1 MAKFCSQ
8 CGKPLAEGE
17 VCSCMNQS
25 QPDSQQSGE
34 QSFSSQ
40 QSNGQSFSSQQ
51 SNGQQSNG
59 QSFNSQQFTQTVGKV
74 TNGTKLFVG
83 KIIPILKN
91 PVEELKNIAMTNNMT
106 MGLQM
111 VISNVVLTL
120 LVLII
125 AMAGV
130 RSKLGDLAE
139 YVSIPYVKIVLLGT
153 ITAAAVYFA
162 MAGILLA
169 ITKLFVKD
177 SDVTFAQMITIV
189 GGKALYDM
197 GVLVIGILFML
208 LNTGL
213 GMFLIVAGSVF
224 TYLVMVVTYCSL
236 VRMQESKKV
245 YVLAITYFCMMIV
258 AYLIVRILLGSVV
271 EEFAKGSLGSLMNGY
286 SSQLF

>member
-8 CGKPLAEGE
+8 CGKPLEEGE
-17 VCSCMNQS
+17 VCNCMNQS
-25 QPDSQQSGE
+25 QSDSQQSN
-34 QSFSSQ
+34 SQ
-40 QSNGQSFSSQQ
+40 QSNSQA
-51 SNGQQSNG
+51 
-59 QSFNSQQFTQTVGKV
+59 FNSQQFTQTVGKV

-91 PVEELKNIAMTNNMT
+91 PVEELKNIAMTNDVT

-111 VISNVVLTL
+111 VISNIILTL

-125 AMAGV
+125 AMAGI

-153 ITAAAVYFA
+153 ITVAAVYFA

-169 ITKLFVKD
+169 ITKIFVKD

-213 GMFLIVAGSVF
+213 GLFLIAAGSVF
-224 TYLVMVVTYCSL
+224 TYLIMIVTYCSI

-258 AYLIVRILLGSVV
+258 AYLIVRILLGSMV
-271 EEFAKGSLGSLMNGY
+271 EEFAKGSLGNMIGGY
-286 SSQLF
+286 SGDLF

>member
-8 CGKPLAEGE
+8 CGKPLEEGE
-17 VCSCMNQS
+17 VCNCMNQS
-25 QPDSQQSGE
+25 QSDSQQSN
-34 QSFSSQ
+34 SQ
-40 QSNGQSFSSQQ
+40 QSNSQA
-51 SNGQQSNG
+51 
-59 QSFNSQQFTQTVGKV
+59 FNSQQFTQTVGKV

-91 PVEELKNIAMTNNMT
+91 PVEELKNIAMTNDVT

-111 VISNVVLTL
+111 VISNIILTL

-125 AMAGV
+125 AMAGI

-153 ITAAAVYFA
+153 ITVAAVYFA

-169 ITKLFVKD
+169 ITKIFVKD

-213 GMFLIVAGSVF
+213 GLFLIAAGSVF
-224 TYLVMVVTYCSL
+224 TYLIMVVTYCSI
-236 VRMQESKKV
+236 VWMQESKKV
-245 YVLAITYFCMMIV
+245 YVLAITYFCMMVV
-258 AYLIVRILLGSVV
+258 AYLIVRILLGSMV
-271 EEFAKGSLGSLMNGY
+271 EEFAKGSLGNMIGGY
-286 SSQLF
+286 SGDLF